1 MRIIVSLTS
10 YPPRINGVHKVVES
24 LYRQSV
30 KADEI
35 VLYLSLEEFPEAE
48 EDLPATLK
56 ALIGKGGFRVA
67 WVHGNLKSH
76 KKYYYALQEYRDA
89 VVITVDDDTMYAKT
103 MIGELVAGHKRF
115 PGAVS
120 ARNVRI
126 ILKKGQTLEPY
137 RRWEREDCL
146 EDQPRM
152 DLCAIGNGGI
162 CYPAV
167 HHERWFD
174 QEMIMKMAQD
184 QDDLWLKYNQ
194 IMDDIPVVYTKPS
207 QKDITIED
215 SQRSSLA
222 ADNLRGTGNDRC
234 IAALSALC
242 RQQDAGRC
250 QKWFRNLLTWEAYT
264 TAKKRYYA
272 GIYGAVLDG
281 VGNLPVYFYGAG
293 EIARYL
299 LRILADLGLTERLEA
314 VLVTDRSGNPARL
327 YGLPVRALS
336 ELEAGR
342 AFGVILG
349 VSETKKKEIMDG
361 LAEYHYKTVELDLQ
375 VIIRYYPEC
384 FFTARENMTSVYES
398 VAISDLPN
406 MAYHHFMS
414 CENEVLYLME
424 EGRLAG
430 VLSIGD
436 LERFYR
442 RQEDRF
448 TINQNFTSLSMVDYD
463 KAAAFFERSLTI
475 NEIPVVTQQGE
486 FLGVIKKEKKPF
498 LRKRQRRMLRA
509 ARLGEYRWR
518 REEVKRFVKETKA
531 DVFLYIFSQEKVMQQ
546 LSGTERQK
554 IMRHASKMDGN
565 SKWSILSDQEWETFL
580 GSGEKNGVAVLRK
593 ERESCQPVVT
603 NGRTVFPD
611 MEGDYCTIR
620 NGYRSTPNLPPA
632 ADRRIFMF
640 GPCFVFGAYCRDDQT
655 IEAYLQD
662 LLNRDG
668 YTLWKVLNRGLC
680 SGELCYD
687 QMFMEELSRD
697 DIVIIIGTERY
708 IPKETGGAVAFQGDL
723 SEVFLT
729 IPHLSDCV
737 LDSILHCNYMVNE
750 KLAQRIYAD
759 ICSTGILEKPGKPGL
774 PEKIQEYYINWSIRE
789 YFMEYFQR
797 YGLCQMPGNRKT
809 GAIIMNCNPFT
820 KGHRYLIEQA
830 VKMVDKLYIFVVEE
844 DRSCFKFQDRLRM
857 VEQGVSDLSGDIMV
871 IPSGRYMISL
881 ETFAQY
887 FDKEQVQT
895 VDSMDYDVYIFGEI
909 VAAELGIGY
918 RFVGEEPFDEVT
930 RAYNETMKRILPDFG
945 VEVIEFPRAAFDEKE
960 MISATRVRKAIQE
973 EDMEMLE
980 KLCPQST
987 IAYLKEHFMQ
997 FMK

>member
-48 EDLPATLK
+48 EYLPATLR
-56 ALIGKGGFRVA
+56 ALIGKVGFRVA
-67 WVHGNLKSH
+67 LLHGNLKSH

-126 ILKKGQTLEPY
+126 ILKKDQTLEPY

-174 QEMIMKMAQD
+174 QEMIMKTALD

-222 ADNLRGTGNDRC
+222 ADNLRGTGNDLC

-293 EIARYL
+293 EIARYF

-349 VSETKKKEIMDG
+349 VSEAKKKEIMDE
-361 LAEYHYKTVELDLQ
+361 LAEYPYKTVELDLQ
-375 VIIRYYPEC
+375 AISRYYPE
-384 FFTARENMTSVYES
+384 
-398 VAISDLPN
+398 
-406 MAYHHFMS
+406 
-414 CENEVLYLME
+414 
-424 EGRLAG
+424 
-430 VLSIGD
+430 
-436 LERFYR
+436 
-442 RQEDRF
+442 
-448 TINQNFTSLSMVDYD
+448 
-463 KAAAFFERSLTI
+463 
-475 NEIPVVTQQGE
+475 
-486 FLGVIKKEKKPF
+486 
-498 LRKRQRRMLRA
+498 
-509 ARLGEYRWR
+509 
-518 REEVKRFVKETKA
+518 
-531 DVFLYIFSQEKVMQQ
+531 
-546 LSGTERQK
+546 
-554 IMRHASKMDGN
+554 
-565 SKWSILSDQEWETFL
+565 
-580 GSGEKNGVAVLRK
+580 
-593 ERESCQPVVT
+593 
-603 NGRTVFPD
+603 
-611 MEGDYCTIR
+611 
-620 NGYRSTPNLPPA
+620 
-632 ADRRIFMF
+632 
-640 GPCFVFGAYCRDDQT
+640 
-655 IEAYLQD
+655 
-662 LLNRDG
+662 
-668 YTLWKVLNRGLC
+668 
-680 SGELCYD
+680 
-687 QMFMEELSRD
+687 
-697 DIVIIIGTERY
+697 
-708 IPKETGGAVAFQGDL
+708 
-723 SEVFLT
+723 
-729 IPHLSDCV
+729 
-737 LDSILHCNYMVNE
+737 
-750 KLAQRIYAD
+750 
-759 ICSTGILEKPGKPGL
+759 
-774 PEKIQEYYINWSIRE
+774 
-789 YFMEYFQR
+789 
-797 YGLCQMPGNRKT
+797 
-809 GAIIMNCNPFT
+809 
-820 KGHRYLIEQA
+820 
-830 VKMVDKLYIFVVEE
+830 
-844 DRSCFKFQDRLRM
+844 
-857 VEQGVSDLSGDIMV
+857 
-871 IPSGRYMISL
+871 
-881 ETFAQY
+881 
-887 FDKEQVQT
+887 
-895 VDSMDYDVYIFGEI
+895 
-909 VAAELGIGY
+909 
-918 RFVGEEPFDEVT
+918 
-930 RAYNETMKRILPDFG
+930 
-945 VEVIEFPRAAFDEKE
+945 
-960 MISATRVRKAIQE
+960 
-973 EDMEMLE
+973 
-980 KLCPQST
+980 
-987 IAYLKEHFMQ
+987 
-997 FMK
+997 